1 MNSYSYTGV
10 KQCIN
15 NKYLIAYQT
24 IDVDYFASSSRD
36 CKLVSVTIVSVLLML
51 LQTQGKCQ
59 FGRKLLIIFNC
70 DYCTC
75 IFHCSPTS

>member
-1 MNSYSYTGV
+1 MNNYSYTGV

-15 NKYLIAYQT
+15 YKYLIAYQT

-36 CKLVSVTIVSVLLML
+36 CKSVLVIIVSVMLML

-59 FGRKLLIIFNC
+59 FGHKLLII
-70 DYCTC
+70 YSILT
-75 IFHCSPTS
+75 ISYCSPTS